1 MKNTSN
7 SRVLEERSSM
17 MMNNG
22 VKAGREKHPELKL
35 NLKMVG
41 KESKLFFRVL
51 DCC

>member
-7 SRVLEERSSM
+7 SRVLEERSP

-22 VKAGREKHPELKL
+22 VKVAREKHPELKL

-41 KESKLFFRVL
+41 KESKLFFEC